1 MHDETVAHVVSEC
14 PKPAQKEYS
23 PNNTAKVIHW
33 KLCGK
38 CGFPSTQ
45 NGICISQ
52 SKHWSQKSVKYCEI
66 FRYREVNN
74 WSIIGQILPW
84 LTRKK
89 TCQLTDHHALWL
101 LYWKERKR
109 AKIIVTE
116 VWNQTHLEDE
126 KGKTMPVIID
136 ELVTILKDFNRW
148 MEKME
153 LDLTV
158 EML

>member
-1 MHDETVAHVVSEC
+1 MWSLKKKFSPLCRFYGMHDETVAHVSEC

-23 PNNTAKVIHW
+23 PNNMAKVIHW

-38 CGFPSTQ
+38 WGFPSTQ

-74 WSIIGQILPW
+74 CSIIGHILPW

-89 TCQLTDHHALWL
+89 NMPAYWPIMPLWL
-101 LYWKERKR
+101 LYWKERKK
-109 AKIIVTE
+109 AKIIVT
-116 VWNQTHLEDE
+116 
-126 KGKTMPVIID
+126 GS
-136 ELVTILKDFNRW
+136 LKSNTFRRW
-148 MEKME
+148 KR
-153 LDLTV
+153 
-158 EML
+158 